1 MKKIFTLIF
10 LSAFA
15 GINANAQTDTLL
27 FENFDVDNTA
37 NYLLYNSGNDQT
49 WVDYDVDGL
58 ADANNRPLNWFWN
71 PTSFATIDT
80 TGCLFSSSWFNTP
93 ANAANYLITP
103 PIQIVDATA
112 VLNWKSAPR
121 QTPRYVDGYKVLVS
135 TTDNIESS
143 FTDTIFV
150 AAEFLAGASSN
161 GPNYSAYT
169 FSDGF
174 VHGSDLTYVE
184 FDPASDSANLLGV
197 LRPFSASLAQYAG
210 QTIYIAWLHDS
221 FDDNLIALDDILIT
235 GNLAAGVQQIEN
247 KEEVKVYPN
256 PASERIEFSYN
267 QKSSAQVSAQIF
279 DVKGAV
285 VRTITKGMM
294 LSGEQKL
301 AIDIKGLASGNYQLK
316 VAAGNQVLHSSF
328 IVK

>member
-1 MKKIFTLIF
+1 
-10 LSAFA
+10 
-15 GINANAQTDTLL
+15 
-27 FENFDVDNTA
+27 
-37 NYLLYNSGNDQT
+37 
-49 WVDYDVDGL
+49 
-58 ADANNRPLNWFWN
+58 
-71 PTSFATIDT
+71 
-80 TGCLFSSSWFNTP
+80 
-93 ANAANYLITP
+93 
-103 PIQIVDATA
+103 
-112 VLNWKSAPR
+112 
-121 QTPRYVDGYKVLVS
+121 
-135 TTDNIESS
+135 
-143 FTDTIFV
+143 
-150 AAEFLAGASSN
+150 
-161 GPNYSAYT
+161 
-169 FSDGF
+169 

-184 FDPASDSANLLGV
+184 FDATSDSANLLGV
-197 LRPFSASLAQYAG
+197 LRPFSASLAQYSG

-235 GNLAAGVQQIEN
+235 GNLASGVQQIEN

-256 PASERIEFSYN
+256 PASDRIELSYN

-279 DVKGAV
+279 DVKGSV

>member
-1 MKKIFTLIF
+1 MKKISTFVF
-10 LSAFA
+10 LSVFA

-27 FENFDVDNTA
+27 FENFDIDNTA
-37 NYLLYNSGNDQT
+37 NYLQYNSGNDLT

-58 ADANNRPLNWFWN
+58 PDANSRPLNWFWN
-71 PTSFATIDT
+71 PNGFATVDT
-80 TGCLFSSSWFNTP
+80 TGCLFSSSWFNSP

-103 PIQIVDATA
+103 PIQITDATA

-121 QTPRYVDGYKVLVS
+121 QTPRYVDGYKVVVS

-150 AAEFLAGASSN
+150 AAEFLSGASSN

-169 FSDGF
+169 FSNGF
-174 VHGSDLTYVE
+174 VHGSDLLYVE
-184 FDPASDSANLLGV
+184 LSPTSDSANLLGV

-235 GNLAAGVQQIEN
+235 GNLTAGVQQIVN

-256 PASERIEFSYN
+256 PASDRIEFSYN

-294 LSGEQKL
+294 LAGEQKL
-301 AIDIKGLASGNYQLK
+301 AIDVKGLASGNYQLK

-328 IVK
+328 IVN